1 MALITCE
8 ALSLGYEGGTVV
20 SDLSFTVEKGDYL
33 CIIGENGSGKS
44 TLIRALLGLK
54 EVSRGK
60 IRYGDGFSRQG
71 IGYLPQQTLVQRDFP
86 ATVTEIVC
94 TGFLN
99 RKRFSFFY
107 SEKEKKEAADIMDK
121 LSVSS
126 YKEKSYKAL
135 SGGQQQRVLLARA
148 LCAAKDLL
156 LLDEPTVGLDPLMS
170 ATLYRVIQ
178 QLNREG
184 LTIIM
189 VTHDMEAALRYASHI
204 LHLHKDTSFFGTKEE
219 YDHCQVCAQFLD
231 EGETPHD

>member
-1 MALITCE
+1 MALITC
-8 ALSLGYEGGTVV
+8 ASLSLGYEGKTVV
-20 SDLSFTVEKGDYL
+20 SDLTFQVEKGDYL

-54 EVSRGK
+54 EVSRGE

-71 IGYLPQQTLVQRDFP
+71 IGYLPQQTLIQRDFP
-86 ATVTEIVC
+86 ATVTEIVR

-107 SEKEKKEAADIMDK
+107 SEEEKEKANGIMDK
-121 LSVSS
+121 LSVSP
-126 YKEKSYKAL
+126 YKSSSYKAL

-156 LLDEPTVGLDPLMS
+156 LLDEPTAGLDPLMS
-170 ATLYRVIQ
+170 STLYRMIE
-178 QLNREG
+178 QLNHEG

-189 VTHDMEAALRYASHI
+189 VTHDMDAALRYASHI
-204 LHLHKDTSFFGTKEE
+204 LHLHKDTSFFGTREE

-231 EGETPHD
+231 GEEQTND